1 MIFSRRL
8 SLAELIELCR
18 VMRHYLGAGLTLPD
32 VFRQQ
37 AKRGPARV
45 RATAAR
51 IGQHLAD
58 GGDLESALAQETAV
72 FPPLLLALASVGE
85 HTGMLPEVF
94 TDLEKYYLQQQR
106 LRRSF
111 LTAIAWP
118 MIQFCLAIVTLTVLI
133 FFLGVI
139 RDSNADGAFQY
150 DPLGLGLFGA
160 GGAATFLGIVVGV
173 LVGGYLLYRLAARA
187 LARNATF
194 AGVLLRVPVI
204 GPCLRSLALGR
215 FCMALRLTTETGMP
229 VADALRLSLRATDND
244 AFIAATGSVQSAV
257 RKGRDQTLAL
267 TKTRLFPEEFLHIL
281 AVAEESGRLGEVL
294 QHQTEHYQEESSRRL
309 KVVAYLASGGVWLL
323 VGAIII
329 TAIFTLY
336 LGYFK
341 MLSGI

>member
-37 AKRGPARV
+37 AKRGPTRV
-45 RATAAR
+45 RATASR
-51 IGQHLAD
+51 IAQHLAEGSDLD
-58 GGDLESALAQETAV
+58 GALAKESAV

-111 LTAIAWP
+111 LAAITWP
-118 MIQFCLAIVTLTVLI
+118 VIQFCLAIIVLTGLI
-133 FFLGVI
+133 YFLGVI
-139 RDSNADGAFQY
+139 QDTSANNPNLY

-160 GGAATFLGIVVGV
+160 SGAAIFLGAV
-173 LVGGYLLYRLAARA
+173 LGALLGGYLLFWLAARA

-204 GPCLRSLALGR
+204 GPCLLSLALGR
-215 FCMALRLTTETGMP
+215 FCMALQLTTETGMP
-229 VADALRLSLRATDND
+229 VADALRLSLRAMDND
-244 AFIAATGSVQSAV
+244 AFIAATGLVQSVV
-257 RKGRDQTLAL
+257 RKGRDLTLAL

-281 AVAEESGRLGEVL
+281 AVAEVSGRLGEVL
-294 QHQTEHYQEESSRRL
+294 QHQTEHYQEESGRRL
-309 KVVAYLASGGVWLL
+309 KVVAYLASVAVWLL
-323 VGAIII
+323 VGAVII
-329 TAIFTLY
+329 TAIFKLY
-336 LGYFK
+336 LGVISRY
-341 MLSGI
+341 